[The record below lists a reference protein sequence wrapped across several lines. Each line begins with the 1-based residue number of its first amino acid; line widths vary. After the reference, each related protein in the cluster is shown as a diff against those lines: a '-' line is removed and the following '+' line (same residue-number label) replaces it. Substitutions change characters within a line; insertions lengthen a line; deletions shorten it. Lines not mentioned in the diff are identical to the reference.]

1 MAIWILS
8 RVAGSGRMRS
18 GPVSLSFDQILLEFG
33 EIFWKVEAGHEK
45 PPSRLRRRQDL
56 DRIMGLSYAPRPHA
70 VIAIL
75 RAQVKGL
82 TAGALPTILSPIGIE
97 DFSIFQI
104 FEYAIHNQRDRRNI
118 TDAEYLKCVEV
129 IDSVKSKGRPKLT
142 NADESITKMASR
154 EAISFGKSATNTS
167 HDAYRRLAPFR
178 RFVLRD
184 TTRRFRRLFDP
195 PFERGTL

>member
-1 MAIWILS
+1 MGLS
-8 RVAGSGRMRS
+8 VAGSGRMHS

-104 FEYAIHNQRDRRNI
+104 
-118 TDAEYLKCVEV
+118 
-129 IDSVKSKGRPKLT
+129 S
-142 NADESITKMASR
+142 
-154 EAISFGKSATNTS
+154 S
-167 HDAYRRLAPFR
+167 HDAYRRLAPFF
-178 RFVLRD
+178 RFVLRE
-184 TTRRFRRLFDP
+184 TTRRFRRLFEP

>member
-1 MAIWILS
+1 MGLS
-8 RVAGSGRMRS
+8 VAGSGRMHS

-104 FEYAIHNQRDRRNI
+104 SSHRI
-118 TDAEYLKCVEV
+118 TWGAGVAETPVFRPGR
-129 IDSVKSKGRPKLT
+129 SVPRPLYRKLYI
-142 NADESITKMASR
+142 N
-154 EAISFGKSATNTS
+154 
-167 HDAYRRLAPFR
+167 
-178 RFVLRD
+178 
-184 TTRRFRRLFDP
+184 
-195 PFERGTL
+195 